1 MNRLWVRLSLA
12 FAGVIIIVSLVAGFG
27 SYMIAR
33 DYFGTESEAP
43 PEVRA
48 YFEQTRRDN
57 RPFNALPAIIVVSV
71 IAVGAGVWMSRS
83 LSSPLREMEEA
94 AGAIGRQELTYR
106 LSPHGSQE
114 MIAVASA
121 FNDMAAQLEEADSL
135 RQNLL
140 ADVAHE
146 LRHPIHVL
154 QGNLQAMLDDVYPLN
169 KEEIARLSDQ
179 ARLLTALVDDLRI
192 LAQAEAHRL
201 RLEKSAT
208 DMAALVKDAAAGIK
222 PLTAAKDI
230 ELRVELLGAMPVMEV
245 DPGRMR
251 QVLGNLLGN
260 ALLHTPEGGAITVCA
275 EQKEATF
282 RVSVTDT
289 GSGIAAED
297 LPHVF
302 DRFYRAD
309 PARSRDTGGSGL
321 GLAIAQAIVAEHGG
335 EITASSAGPGQGST
349 LVIYLPITR

>member
-12 FAGVIIIVSLVAGFG
+12 FAGVIIIVALVAGFG

-33 DYFGTESEAP
+33 DYFGAESEAP
-43 PEVRA
+43 PEVQA
-48 YFEQTRRDN
+48 YFEQARQDGT
-57 RPFNALPAIIVVSV
+57 PFNALPMILVVTV
-71 IAVGAGVWMSRS
+71 VAVGAGVWMSRS
-83 LSSPLREMEEA
+83 LSAPLREMESA
-94 AGAIGRQELTYR
+94 AGAIGRQELSTR

-114 MIAVASA
+114 MIAVGTA
-121 FNDMAAQLEEADSL
+121 FNHMAAQLEEAESL

-146 LRHPIHVL
+146 LRHPIHIL

-169 KEEIARLSDQ
+169 KEEIGRLSDQ
-179 ARLLTALVDDLRI
+179 ARLLTTLVDDLRI

-201 RLEKSAT
+201 PLEKGST
-208 DMAALVKDAAAGIK
+208 DMAVLVKDTAAGFK
-222 PLTAAKDI
+222 PLVAAKEI

-245 DPGRMR
+245 DPGRLR

-260 ALLHTPEGGAITVCA
+260 ALLHTPDGGAITVCA

-282 RVSVTDT
+282 FISVTDT
-289 GSGIAAED
+289 GSGIAAGD

-309 PARSRDTGGSGL
+309 PARSRDTDGSGL

-335 EITASSAGPGQGST
+335 EITASSPGPGQGST
-349 LVIYLPITR
+349 LVICLPIT

>member
-1 MNRLWVRLSLA
+1 MNRLWVRMSLA

-27 SYMIAR
+27 FYMNVR
-33 DYFGTESEAP
+33 DYLGAESEAP
-43 PEVRA
+43 PEVQA
-48 YFEQTRRDN
+48 YFEQTRRDSP
-57 RPFNALPAIIVVSV
+57 PFNALPLIIVVTV
-71 IAVGAGVWMSRS
+71 VAVGAGVWMSRS
-83 LSSPLREMEEA
+83 LSAPMREMEEA
-94 AGAIGRQELTYR
+94 AGAIGRQQLSTR
-106 LSPHGSQE
+106 VSPHGSQE
-114 MIAVASA
+114 MIAVGTA
-121 FNDMAAQLEEADSL
+121 FNDMAAQLEEAESL

-192 LAQAEAHRL
+192 LAQAEAHQL
-201 RLEKSAT
+201 RLDKSAA
-208 DMAALVKDAAAGIK
+208 DMAVLVKDATAGFK
-222 PLTAAKDI
+222 PLVAAKDI

-245 DPGRMR
+245 DPGRLR
-251 QVLGNLLGN
+251 QVLVSLLGN
-260 ALLHTPEGGAITVCA
+260 ALLHTPDGGAITVCA
-275 EQKEATF
+275 EQKESTF
-282 RVSVTDT
+282 FVSVTDT
-289 GSGIAAED
+289 GSGITAED

-321 GLAIAQAIVAEHGG
+321 GLAIAQAIIAEHGG
-335 EITASSAGPGQGST
+335 EITASSAGSGQGST
-349 LVIYLPITR
+349 LVIYLPIAR

>member
-12 FAGVIIIVSLVAGFG
+12 FAAVIIIVSVVAGLG
-27 SYMIAR
+27 SYMTAR
-33 DYFGTESEAP
+33 DYFGSESEAP

-48 YFEQTRRDN
+48 YFEQTGREN
-57 RPFNALPAIIVVSV
+57 APFNALPAIIVVTAV
-71 IAVGAGVWMSRS
+71 AVGAGVWMSRS
-83 LSSPLREMEEA
+83 LSAPLREMEEA
-94 AGAIGRQELTYR
+94 AGAIGRQELSTR

-114 MIAVASA
+114 MIAVGTA
-121 FNDMAAQLEEADSL
+121 FNDMAAQLEEADTL

-192 LAQAEAHRL
+192 LAQAEAHQL
-201 RLEKSAT
+201 RLEKSAS
-208 DMAALVKDAAAGIK
+208 DMAALVKDATAGFK
-222 PLTAAKDI
+222 PLAAAKDI

-260 ALLHTPEGGAITVCA
+260 ALLHTPEGGAIKVCA
-275 EQKEATF
+275 EQKESAF
-282 RVSVTDT
+282 SILVSDT

-321 GLAIAQAIVAEHGG
+321 GLAIAQAIVVEHGG
-335 EITASSAGPGQGST
+335 EIIVSSAGPGQGSN
-349 LVIYLPITR
+349 LVISLPII

>member
-179 ARLLTALVDDLRI
+179 ARLL
-192 LAQAEAHRL
+192 
-201 RLEKSAT
+201 
-208 DMAALVKDAAAGIK
+208 
-222 PLTAAKDI
+222 DI

-275 EQKEATF
+275 EQKEAAF

-335 EITASSAGPGQGST
+335 EITASSDGPDQGST
-349 LVIYLPITR
+349 LVIYLPIT

>member
-12 FAGVIIIVSLVAGFG
+12 FAGVIIIVSLVAGLGF
-27 SYMIAR
+27 YMNAR
-33 DYFGTESEAP
+33 DYLGAEAEAP
-43 PEVRA
+43 PEVQA
-48 YFEQTRRDN
+48 YFEQIRRDN
-57 RPFNALPAIIVVSV
+57 RPFNALPAIIVVGAV
-71 IAVGAGVWMSRS
+71 AVGAGVWMSRS
-83 LSSPLREMEEA
+83 LSAPLREMEEA
-94 AGAIGRQELTYR
+94 AGAIGRQELSTR

-114 MIAVASA
+114 MIAVSSA

-146 LRHPIHVL
+146 LRHPIHIL

-192 LAQAEAHRL
+192 LAQAEAHQL

-208 DMAALVKDAAAGIK
+208 DMAALVKDAASGFK
-222 PLTAAKDI
+222 PLVAAKDI
-230 ELRVELLGAMPVMEV
+230 EMRVELLGAMPIMEV

-260 ALLHTPEGGAITVCA
+260 ALLHTPDGGAITVCA
-275 EQKEATF
+275 EQKESTF
-282 RVSVTDT
+282 LVSVTDS

-309 PARSRDTGGSGL
+309 PARSRDAGGSGL

-349 LVIYLPITR
+349 LIIYLPISL

>member
-12 FAGVIIIVSLVAGFG
+12 FAGVIIVVSLVAGLG
-27 SYMIAR
+27 TYMTAR
-33 DYFGTESEAP
+33 DYFGADSEAP
-43 PEVRA
+43 PEVQA
-48 YFEQTRRDN
+48 YFEQARRDGT
-57 RPFNALPAIIVVSV
+57 PFNALPMIIVVTV
-71 IAVGAGVWMSRS
+71 VAVGAGVWMSRS
-83 LSSPLREMEEA
+83 LSAPLREMEEA
-94 AGAIGRQELTYR
+94 AGAIGRQELSYR

-114 MIAVASA
+114 MIAVGTA
-121 FNDMAAQLEEADSL
+121 FNDMATQLERAETL

-179 ARLLTALVDDLRI
+179 ARLLTALVDDLRL

-208 DMAALVKDAAAGIK
+208 DMAALVKDASAGFKPLAAG
-222 PLTAAKDI
+222 KDI
-230 ELRVELLGAMPVMEV
+230 NLRVELLGAMPIMEV

-251 QVLGNLLGN
+251 QILGNLLGN

-282 RVSVTDT
+282 CVSVSDT
-289 GSGIAAED
+289 GAGIAADD

-335 EITASSAGPGQGST
+335 EITANSAGLGQGST
-349 LVIYLPITR
+349 LTICLPKTR